1 MTRNK
6 TSLLCVRAYKNRA
19 NRKEASIPSSEQM
32 MKAGFM
38 VMTREQSSSLPSGR
52 FILLPSKRVEADEV
66 RPQDHVF
73 CFLEQ
78 WSSSSEGVFLQ
89 CQPVNQ
95 QFCIGVLRVFMEA
108 AGRNC
113 PTSGVHRTGCCI
125 MTTHHA
131 KWIHSIFWCLTKK
144 KMVVVSDLST
154 SPSQSSW
161 LILVHKNRNIVKG
174 MKIQDKAQSQAALE
188 HITK

>member
-78 WSSSSEGVFLQ
+78 
-89 CQPVNQ
+89 
-95 QFCIGVLRVFMEA
+95 
-108 AGRNC
+108 
-113 PTSGVHRTGCCI
+113 
-125 MTTHHA
+125 
-131 KWIHSIFWCLTKK
+131 
-144 KMVVVSDLST
+144 
-154 SPSQSSW
+154 
-161 LILVHKNRNIVKG
+161 
-174 MKIQDKAQSQAALE
+174 
-188 HITK
+188 